1 MDQLQSVWKEFN
13 GIGDSIALL
22 EDVDGYVDPEID
34 HVTYEEKYL
43 KAYSL
48 LLGKK
53 RLVQQQASLS
63 GDGNGAMG
71 LHAYN
76 DDIVHLLQQQQ
87 QLFEQLA
94 ANQSSSNLSMPARN
108 EVAASGSTS
117 GNGTTAFVHAGELPK
132 IQIKRFA
139 GLYTEWPAFQD
150 IYESTIHNKRELT
163 NTQKFHH
170 LKTLLVDDA
179 ANLVRHLAITDTAY
193 NTAWERLKERYNR
206 PRHIVNSFLEK
217 FMGLPTTNKIDVSI
231 LRKVSDGTNEIVRGL
246 DAINHTGRDCW
257 IQYLVLEKLDADTR
271 RRWIERS
278 MGNEAPTLE
287 EFFKFLDDRCE
298 ELELSKR
305 EIALEAKCRRKSHT
319 QNGSHIRW
327 LQFKLA
333 AAPNVRR
340 RIISCMGLQKRRM
353 LHQGKGFML

>member
-1 MDQLQSVWKEFN
+1 MDSTFKQYKIILAMFCTIEELKALVGRRSRLKAIITRILDWSERTQTTSTTEVAARMDHLQSVWKEFN

-22 EDVDGYVDPEID
+22 EDVDGYVDPEVD
-34 HVTYEEKYL
+34 QK
-43 KAYSL
+43 
-48 LLGKK
+48 
-53 RLVQQQASLS
+53 QASLS
-63 GDGNGAMG
+63 LTAM
-71 LHAYN
+71 APW
-76 DDIVHLLQQQQ
+76 
-87 QLFEQLA
+87 LA

-108 EVAASGSTS
+108 KVAASGLTS
-117 GNGTTAFVHAGELPK
+117 GNNTTAFVHGGELLK

-170 LKTLLVDDA
+170 LNALLIDDA

-246 DAINHTGRDCW
+246 DAINQTGRDCW

-278 MGNEAPTLE
+278 MG
-287 EFFKFLDDRCE
+287 
-298 ELELSKR
+298 
-305 EIALEAKCRRKSHT
+305 I
-319 QNGSHIRW
+319 Q
-327 LQFKLA
+327 
-333 AAPNVRR
+333 
-340 RIISCMGLQKRRM
+340 
-353 LHQGKGFML
+353 